1 MTYLMSEPARTT
13 MPEGSR
19 NIGTV
24 FANPA
29 LGARSMQVADGSTL
43 FDPLTPAEDLYFIE
57 SGQVRVYQ
65 IGADGSTRLADIL
78 GPGDWFGIAALAAPV
93 GTYGSRAVTVTPSV
107 LWKLPA
113 NRLMDVLGREPNVAM
128 ELVAQLAGRLEA
140 ANEAAARLVFD
151 DCNQRLINT
160 LVRFSRTAAATP
172 QEDGGVILRI
182 THLQLAQAVGAARET
197 VSLALTQLRQRNLLR
212 TGRNRLFFH
221 PEALERFCTRPM
233 PDGEPQRVN

>member
-1 MTYLMSEPARTT
+1 MTTTFLASEPSA
-13 MPEGSR
+13 
-19 NIGTV
+19 I
-24 FANPA
+24 
-29 LGARSMQVADGSTL
+29 ADGSHHIGTL
-43 FDPLTPAEDLYFIE
+43 FASPSTGARRMEVPDGVTIFDPLSPAEDLYFIE

-65 IGADGSTRLADIL
+65 MGPDGSTRLADIL
-78 GPGDWFGIAALAAPV
+78 GPGDWFGIASLAHNA
-93 GTYGSRAVTVTPSV
+93 TYGSRAVAMSNSI

-113 NRLMDVLGREPNVAM
+113 DQLMNAMSQQPGVAM
-128 ELVAQLAGRLEA
+128 EMVAQLASRLEA

-182 THLQLAQAVGAARET
+182 THQQLAQAVGAARET

-212 TGRNRLFFH
+212 TGRNRLFFN
-221 PEALERFCTRPM
+221 PQALEQFCTTPM
-233 PDGEPQRVN
+233 PSGNMQRAN

>member
-1 MTYLMSEPARTT
+1 MTTYAATEPVITT
-13 MPEGSR
+13 DGSR

-24 FANPA
+24 FANTS
-29 LGARSMQVADGSTL
+29 LGARRMEVPESATL

-65 IGADGSTRLADIL
+65 IGPDGSTRLADIL
-78 GPGDWFGIAALAAPV
+78 GPGDWFGIAALAHNA
-93 GTYGSRAVTVTPSV
+93 TYGSRAVTVSNSI

-113 NRLMDVLGREPNVAM
+113 DQLMDVLAHQPGMAVEI
-128 ELVAQLAGRLEA
+128 VAQLASRLEA

-182 THLQLAQAVGAARET
+182 THQQLAQAVGAARET

-221 PEALERFCTRPM
+221 PQALAQFCTKAM
-233 PDGEPQRVN
+233 SDGNGQRAN

>member
-1 MTYLMSEPARTT
+1 MTYLMSEPLATDAS
-13 MPEGSR
+13 PG
-19 NIGTV
+19 IGTV
-24 FANPA
+24 FANA
-29 LGARSMQVADGSTL
+29 SLGARRMEAPEGATL

-57 SGQVRVYQ
+57 SGQVRIYQ
-65 IGADGSTRLADIL
+65 ISPDGPTRLADIL
-78 GPGDWFGIAALAAPV
+78 GPGDWFGIAALAHNA
-93 GTYGSRAVTVTPSV
+93 TYGSRAVTVTRSM
-107 LWKLPA
+107 LCKLPA
-113 NRLMDVLGREPNVAM
+113 NQLMGVLARQPSIAA

-160 LVRFSRTAAATP
+160 LVKFSRTAAAAP

-182 THLQLAQAVGAARET
+182 THQQLAQAVGAARET

-221 PEALERFCTRPM
+221 PQALAQFCTKPM
-233 PDGEPQRVN
+233 PAGEGQRVN